1 MHSHATDRF
10 SNIMSS
16 AQLSEKEIVAILET
30 AYTGAVYDAVREL
43 GHSNCTLPPEIRPID
58 ASTKLVGKVWTCSG
72 AISDNVSQDDSLLSW
87 TGMLSAAPAG
97 SVVVCQ
103 PNDSTI
109 AHMGELSAETLKFRG
124 VKGYIVDGGNR
135 DTDFILRLGFPVF
148 CRYLTPSDIVA
159 RWVVETMGKPI
170 VIGDASVRTGDFVIG
185 DRDGVVIVPSAMASA
200 VALHVQDVMN
210 TENELR
216 AMILSGMDP
225 QQAYLKY
232 RRF

>member
-1 MHSHATDRF
+1 
-10 SNIMSS
+10 MSEDLNED
-16 AQLSEKEIVAILET
+16 QIVAILED
-30 AYTGAVYDAVREL
+30 AYSGAVYDAMREL
-43 GHSNCTLPPEIRPID
+43 GLEDGILPNDIQPVDPTIP
-58 ASTKLVGKVWTCSG
+58 LVGKVWTCSG
-72 AISDNVSQDDSLLSW
+72 GIVEGISQDESLLSW

-109 AHMGELSAETLKFRG
+109 AHMGELSAETLNFRG

-135 DTDFILRLGFPVF
+135 DTDFILKLGFPVF
-148 CRYLTPSDIVA
+148 CRYLTPSDIVE
-159 RWVVETMGKPI
+159 RWRVQTMGEPI
-170 VIGDASVRTGDFVIG
+170 VIGDVLIRTGDYIVA
-185 DRDGVVIVPSAMASA
+185 DRDGIVVIPESAASN
-200 VALHVQDVMN
+200 VAQRVDEVMN

-216 AMILSGMDP
+216 NMILSGIDP

>member
-1 MHSHATDRF
+1 MPLTPLSIRPSMP
-10 SNIMSS
+10 SNLTES
-16 AQLSEKEIVAILET
+16 QTLSILEG
-30 AYTGAVYDAVREL
+30 AYSGAVYDAMREL
-43 GHSNCTLPPEIRPID
+43 GLEDGILPNDIRPID
-58 ASTKLVGKVWTCSG
+58 PDVAVVGKVWTCSG
-72 AISDNVSQDDSLLSW
+72 GMVEGVTQDESLLSW

-124 VKGYIVDGGNR
+124 IKGYVVDGGNR
-135 DTDFILRLGFPVF
+135 DTDFILKLGFPVF
-148 CRYLTPSDIVA
+148 CRYLTPSDIVE
-159 RWVVETMGKPI
+159 RWQVQTMGEPI
-170 VIGDASVRTGDFVIG
+170 EIGNIAIHTGDFILG
-185 DRDGVVIVPSAMASA
+185 DRDGVVVIPSAAAAA
-200 VALHVQDVMN
+200 VAERVDEVMN

-216 AMILSGMDP
+216 NMILGGMDP